1 MHAVPP
7 SAEQKTCSWHQLQAH
22 LALFLML
29 DWTSGANLLGLDL
42 YLWSATTSTSKGECI
57 EEYSVYYTYLLKRLL
72 ECFQLPI
79 VKMATA

>member
-1 MHAVPP
+1 
-7 SAEQKTCSWHQLQAH
+7 
-22 LALFLML
+22 ML
-29 DWTSGANLLGLDL
+29 NWTSGANLLGLDL

-79 VKMATA
+79 VKWLQLELFISKSSNQVSAQWI